1 MAKAKGSARRRRA
14 LLAVLLLL
22 AALFLGW
29 RLYVGDYYRAG
40 AEAQAVL
47 RVTEPVSAA
56 YRADLDALV
65 FAPESA
71 ERGLIFYPGAKVEY
85 TAYAPLMERF
95 AAEGTLC
102 VLLHMTDN
110 LAVLEADAA
119 AAIPAAFPEIRSWAV
134 GGHSLGGVMA
144 ARFAAGHAG
153 ELEGLLLLAAY
164 ATEDLSASG
173 LRVVSIF
180 GSEDGVLDR
189 GAYEKNRPLLPADTA
204 ELVLAGG
211 CHAGFADYGAQ
222 KGDGTPTL
230 SAEEQMDLTAAFA
243 REKLWPD
250 E

>member
-1 MAKAKGSARRRRA
+1 MAKAKGSARRWRA
-14 LLAVLLLL
+14 LLAALLILS
-22 AALFLGW
+22 ALFLGW

-65 FAPESA
+65 FAPEGA

-144 ARFAAGHAG
+144 ARYAAGHADSFD
-153 ELEGLLLLAAY
+153 GLLLLASY
-164 ATEDLSASG
+164 ATDDLSASG
-173 LRVVSIF
+173 LRVVSIY
-180 GSEDGVLDR
+180 GSQDGVLDR

-204 ELVLAGG
+204 ELVIEGG

-222 KGDGTPTL
+222 KGDGAPAI
-230 SAEEQMDLTAAFA
+230 SGAEQMDQTAAFA
-243 REKLWPD
+243 LEKLWP
-250 E
+250 EE

>member
-14 LLAVLLLL
+14 LFAVLLLL

-47 RVTEPVSAA
+47 RMTEPVSAA

-119 AAIPAAFPEIRSWAV
+119 AAIPVAFPEIRS
-134 GGHSLGGVMA
+134 SLMPVKK
-144 ARFAAGHAG
+144 
-153 ELEGLLLLAAY
+153 
-164 ATEDLSASG
+164 DL
-173 LRVVSIF
+173 
-180 GSEDGVLDR
+180 
-189 GAYEKNRPLLPADTA
+189 P
-204 ELVLAGG
+204 
-211 CHAGFADYGAQ
+211 
-222 KGDGTPTL
+222 
-230 SAEEQMDLTAAFA
+230 
-243 REKLWPD
+243 
-250 E
+250 